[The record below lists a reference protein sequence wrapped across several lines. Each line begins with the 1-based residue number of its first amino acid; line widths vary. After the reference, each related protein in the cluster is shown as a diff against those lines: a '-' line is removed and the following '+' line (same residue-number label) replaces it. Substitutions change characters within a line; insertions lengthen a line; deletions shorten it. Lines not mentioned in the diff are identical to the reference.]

1 MAPKF
6 KEISVDGYES
16 VVEISDADSGLH
28 AIISVHNTALGP
40 ALGGTR
46 IYPYKNINDALSDC
60 LRLSKGM
67 TYKSALAECG
77 LGGGKSVII
86 ADPKRHKTEK
96 LLHAFGLAVDKL
108 AGLYI
113 CAEDVGCTTRDVGL
127 IREKTQ
133 FVTGL
138 DHENSSGDPSRFTAW
153 GGYRGIQAVMMQ
165 LYGSPSVEGR
175 TVAVQGLGAVGS
187 KICEQLFWHGAKL
200 KVSDV
205 DPVKVRHFA
214 KRYGA
219 EVVPVDEILYTECDV
234 LSPNA
239 LGGLF
244 SRETIP
250 HLQCKGIAGCA
261 NNQLLKQEDAIRLMH
276 GNIVYAPDFVISA
289 GGLINV
295 QFELS
300 PEGYQP
306 RLAQKKVSSI
316 YDTLLDIFTIAEQN
330 VTSTHQAAIAL
341 AEYRLKYGIG
351 KRSEELCFHHH

>member
-6 KEISVDGYES
+6 KKIPVEGYEN
-16 VVEISDADSGLH
+16 VVEISDEESGLR
-28 AIISVHNTALGP
+28 AIISIHNTSLGP

-46 IYPYKNINDALSDC
+46 IYPYKNLEDALNDC

-67 TYKSALAECG
+67 TYKAALAECG

-96 LLHAFGLAVDKL
+96 LLHAFGLAVEEF

-127 IREKTQ
+127 IRQKTQ

-138 DHENSSGDPSRFTAW
+138 DHEQSSGDPSRFTAW
-153 GGYRGIQAVMMQ
+153 GGYRGIQAVLMQ
-165 LYGSPSVEGR
+165 LYGTPDVTGR
-175 TVAVQGLGAVGS
+175 TIAVQGLGAVGS
-187 KICEQLFWHGAKL
+187 KILDHLFWHGAKL
-200 KVSDV
+200 KISDI
-205 DPVKVRHFA
+205 DPVKVRKYA

-219 EVVPVDEILYTECDV
+219 EVVPVDEILYTACDV

-244 SRETIP
+244 TRETIP
-250 HLQCKGIAGCA
+250 HLNCKAIAGCA
-261 NNQLLKQEDAIRLMH
+261 NNQLLAPEDAVRLMH
-276 GNIVYAPDFVISA
+276 AEILYAPDFVISA

-295 QFELS
+295 QFELA
-300 PEGYQP
+300 PEGYLP
-306 RLAQKKVSSI
+306 RRAQEKVSSI
-316 YDTLLDIFTIAEQN
+316 YNSLLDIFTIAEQN
-330 VTSTHQAAIAL
+330 GSSTDKAAIAL

-351 KRSEELCFHHH
+351 KRSGKLCFHHN